1 MRKLTWLKPKLKAKY
16 FYLKLF
22 KQIRELDNDRL
33 AIEAIRA
40 LCRSDLFFLL
50 VYVLGRKDI
59 DKPPRA
65 SFNQDWGFER
75 CREVQ
80 DEPNGYLDLWAREH
94 YKSSI
99 ITFGLTIQE
108 ILNNPDITIA
118 IFSHKR
124 EIAQGFLQQIKRELE
139 SNEFLKQ
146 LFPDVLYENPKR
158 DSPKWTNDAILVK
171 REKNPKEATVEAWGL
186 VDNQPTS
193 RHFDLMVYDD
203 VVTRESVSTTEM
215 VEKTTS
221 AWADSLNLS
230 KAGGKIRYIGTRW
243 ALMDTYREIIK
254 RSAAKPRV
262 YPGVLPDGTPVYWD
276 RKELAKKKETMGPHT
291 FACQILLNPS
301 AAVESSF
308 RLEWLKFWDPDPVT
322 GNYNT
327 EGLNVYIV
335 VDPAGTKKK
344 DRDYT
349 VMIVFGVGSDE
360 VYRVIDMVRD
370 KLNLEE
376 RTSTLFSLVKKYRPI
391 LVGYEQYSMQADIE
405 HIQYV
410 QNKVNFVFNIIPLSL
425 KVAKAERIAW
435 LISPF
440 KEGRVL
446 LPRSIIKRN
455 WEGIEVDV
463 VKQFIEEEYS
473 VYLPNIQMHDDMLDC
488 MANMFHPDLGV
499 SPPIEYTDIQ
509 HEVINNFDPFQNEL
523 YLV

>member
-1 MRKLTWLKPKLKAKY
+1 LRTLKLLRPKLKAKY

-22 KQIRELDNDRL
+22 KKVCQTGNDRV
-33 AIEAIRA
+33 AIEAARW
-40 LCRSDLFFLL
+40 LCRNDLFFLL
-50 VYVLGRKDI
+50 VYVLGRQDV
-59 DKPPRA
+59 DNPPKPT
-65 SFNQDWGFER
+65 FNPNWGFDR

-80 DEPNGYLDLWAREH
+80 EHPDGYLDLWAREH
-94 YKSSI
+94 FKSSI

-108 ILNNPDITIA
+108 ILKDPNITIA

-139 SNEFLKQ
+139 TNELLKA
-146 LFPDVLYENPKR
+146 LFPDILYENPKK
-158 DSPKWTNDAILVK
+158 DSPKWTNDAIIVK
-171 REKNPKEATVEAWGL
+171 RDANPKEATIEAWGL

-193 RHFDLMVYDD
+193 RHFDLMIYDD
-203 VVTRESVSTTEM
+203 VVTRESVSTSEM
-215 VEKTTS
+215 IEKTTS

-230 KAGGKIRYIGTRW
+230 KAGGRIRYIGTRW
-243 ALMDTYREIIK
+243 ALRDTYSEIIK
-254 RSAAKPRV
+254 RGAAKPRI

-276 RKELAKKKETMGPHT
+276 KEEVAFKREAMGPHT

-308 RLEWLKFWDPDPVT
+308 RLEWLKFWEPD
-322 GNYNT
+322 NL

-335 VDPAGTKKK
+335 VDPAGSKKK
-344 DRDYT
+344 DRDFT
-349 VMIVFGVGSDE
+349 AMVVFGIGADE

-376 RTSTLFSLVKKYRPI
+376 RASTLFGLVKKYKPI

-410 QNKVNFVFNIIPLSL
+410 QSKINYMFNIVPLSL

-440 KEGRVL
+440 KNGRIL
-446 LPRSIIKRN
+446 LPRSVIRRN
-455 WEGIEVDV
+455 WEGVEEDV
-463 VKQFIEEEYS
+463 VKTFIDEEYS
-473 VYLPNIQMHDDMLDC
+473 VYTPGLQMHDDMLDC
-488 MANMFHPDLGV
+488 MANMFHPDLGA
-499 SPPIEYTDIQ
+499 SPPMEYTEMQ
-509 HEVINNFDPFQNEL
+509 REVINNFDPFVNENFMI
-523 YLV
+523 